1 MRDFLGINLIM
12 TYIRYPQIQLYW
24 SSDDSLRMNLI
35 ADNMPVNHFEE
46 IARFLHFVDAE
57 NAQDKFNK
65 VRPVLDKLSETFV
78 AATDFEEHLSV
89 DEMIIPF
96 KGRSSLKQYFKS
108 KPKPWGFKV
117 WVLAGVSGYVY
128 KFEMYAGARSEK
140 PSVLGACGDVVWC
153 LCECLRDKGHKVYF
167 DNVFNSY
174 HLLKQLQASN
184 IYAVGTCRTNRL
196 LGADSALKPVN
207 TDKGRLRSNLR
218 RHL

>member
-1 MRDFLGINLIM
+1 LRDFLGINLIM

-117 WVLAGVSGYVY
+117 WY
-128 KFEMYAGARSEK
+128 
-140 PSVLGACGDVVWC
+140 WQ
-153 LCECLRDKGHKVYF
+153 ECLGMF
-167 DNVFNSY
+167 IN
-174 HLLKQLQASN
+174 LKCTL
-184 IYAVGTCRTNRL
+184 VPDRRNRL
-196 LGADSALKPVN
+196 SLELVAMWSGVCVN
-207 TDKGRLRSNLR
+207 AYVTKVIKFTLTMCLI
-218 RHL
+218 HITY